1 MKWNQPTAVALT
13 IDFSDD
19 VMSKEEW
26 MECNKSKYDTINTF
40 IFNFIIEDEANDKFM
55 MLDSYAYCII
65 FWYFVW
71 YLH

>member
-1 MKWNQPTAVALT
+1 
-13 IDFSDD
+13 
-19 VMSKEEW
+19 MSKEEW